1 MIYTYHYKFLC
12 VMIEKYSDLIPLSRS
27 FQERVERKRTLRM
40 YQDKL
45 MML

>member
-1 MIYTYHYKFLC
+1 MMYTYVFIC
-12 VMIEKYSDLIPLSRS
+12 RMIDHYSDLIPLSRS
-27 FQERVERKRTLRM
+27 FQERVERKRALRM